1 MGLFSFFSKSPQKSE
16 EKGDRFYEAK
26 EYGLAKLEYETALG
40 LVNKKHP
47 DDAELKNIIQTK
59 LTDSKEALARH
70 HLKNGD
76 NLIEANVVDE
86 AVNLF
91 LIAHSLT
98 EDPELKEALQ
108 KRFKSH
114 EIDVQEET
122 NITET
127 VEPSGTI
134 PEDEDFED
142 TFEILCATLP
152 EETANKYHSYGDN
165 FKEGYIAL
173 SNADFLSAAEKLQLA
188 MTDNPVSDSLIPV
201 ELATALIH
209 LNQMEN
215 AVALLSDHISENPTS
230 VNGISLLCDLFCD
243 LELYDKAHEV
253 IDQSPTEIKK
263 SIAGLLLKGRIY
275 FLEKNYSM
283 AETNYRNALELI
295 GWNDEVARELAIT
308 LDASGKKEEA
318 LNLYV
323 DLLNKCSGCGQRPNP
338 YDQKAFADLSFEMND
353 LSDKTLKLF
362 LDIAND
368 YPVFRSDCFHKAS
381 LIYQKNGNDEEYR
394 RFQQLAE
401 ATG

>member
-40 LVNKKHP
+40 LVNKKQP
-47 DDAELKNIIQTK
+47 DDEELKNSIITK
-59 LTDSKEALARH
+59 LTDSKEALARQ

-76 NLIEANVVDE
+76 NLIEADVVDE

-98 EDPELKEALQ
+98 EDPELKATLQ
-108 KRFKSH
+108 KRFDSNEVDIQK
-114 EIDVQEET
+114 EAV
-122 NITET
+122 ITESAEQLKT
-127 VEPSGTI
+127 VS
-134 PEDEDFED
+134 EDDDLEHNFEV
-142 TFEILCATLP
+142 LCATLP
-152 EETANKYHSYGDN
+152 EETANKYNSYGDN

-173 SNADFLSAAEKLQLA
+173 SKADFLNAAEKLQLA

-201 ELATALIH
+201 ELATALTH
-209 LNQMEN
+209 LNQTEK
-215 AVALLSDHISENPTS
+215 AVELLSDHISDNPTS

-243 LELYDKAHEV
+243 LELFEKAHEV
-253 IDQSPTEIKK
+253 IDQSPSEINE
-263 SIAGLLLKGRIY
+263 SVGGLLLKGRIY

-283 AETNYRNALELI
+283 AETKYRESLDLI

-308 LDASGKKEEA
+308 LEASGKKEEA
-318 LNLYV
+318 LNLYA

-338 YDQKAFADLSFEMND
+338 YDQKSFADLSFEMND
-353 LSDKTLKLF
+353 LSDKTLKLY
-362 LDIAND
+362 LDLAND
-368 YPVFRSDCFHKAS
+368 YPVFRSDCFNKAS

-394 RFQQLAE
+394 HFQQLAE